1 MSYNS
6 KAYTWYNLSISKT
19 IYKKINGEFKE
30 KKTQIW
36 KKSTV
41 SKHLKKQISK
51 LMRLISSQK
60 WASITKMDV
69 MEIPRLEMISPVH
82 NLLKK
87 LSILVKLL
95 RYNIYRT

>member
-1 MSYNS
+1 MLQNTWTFLRAQGLSRMSYNS

-60 WASITKMDV
+60 
-69 MEIPRLEMISPVH
+69 
-82 NLLKK
+82 
-87 LSILVKLL
+87 
-95 RYNIYRT
+95 